1 MKDYEEIV
9 KLKLET
15 ISEDVFNLLHLKGE
29 DPNRLFELIHHI
41 NIISNGTDRK
51 YEDKEFLDLFL
62 KNFTLEVIPY
72 LFQYQ
77 KNYLRV
83 KEHWMV
89 TAKYLLEKGLKGID
103 FGKINLHK
111 KGNNGDVLH
120 PPSDI

>member
-1 MKDYEEIV
+1 
-9 KLKLET
+9 LET

-41 NIISNGTDRK
+41 NVISDGYDRV

-72 LFQYQ
+72 LFEYQ
-77 KNYLRV
+77 KNYLRA

-103 FGKINLHK
+103 FGEINLHK

>member
-41 NIISNGTDRK
+41 NIISDGTDRK

-62 KNFTLEVIPY
+62 KNWNWIRSKRRRYNFC
-72 LFQYQ
+72 F
-77 KNYLRV
+77 
-83 KEHWMV
+83 
-89 TAKYLLEKGLKGID
+89 
-103 FGKINLHK
+103 
-111 KGNNGDVLH
+111 
-120 PPSDI
+120 